1 MRDQSKEIQHSHYC
15 SKEIKKIDLAT
26 KLPYDQLEGAKS
38 SASKRQLN
46 GGAPLSDA
54 FGRSSRLILAR
65 DFSQYIPQVESLPG
79 DEI

>member
-1 MRDQSKEIQHSHYC
+1 MRDQWKEIQHSHYC
-15 SKEIKKIDLAT
+15 SKEIKNIDLAT

-38 SASKRQLN
+38 GASKRHVN

-65 DFSQYIPQVESLPG
+65 DFSQCIPQIKSLLG